1 MTVAGV
7 SQTALARFY
16 GLKGPQR
23 EPVRLQE
30 AGGLTAI
37 SGDDFTSGG
46 LHLNLP
52 QVGSVLLNGLL
63 NGMELRLAR
72 SVNVSVVREYGD
84 VKRWGFASPGDVT
97 AAENDHQLQ
106 PTDVEDAR
114 RFKWRGIRESRTW
127 DHWAVGA
134 AGHDQE
140 NKCEKDAHT
149 IIPNHYATNQPFVYW
164 TQNIRKVNRLTHV
177 DYIYW
182 QSESTLK

>member
-37 SGDDFTSGG
+37 SG
-46 LHLNLP
+46 
-52 QVGSVLLNGLL
+52 V
-63 NGMELRLAR
+63 
-72 SVNVSVVREYGD
+72 
-84 VKRWGFASPGDVT
+84 
-97 AAENDHQLQ
+97 Q

-164 TQNIRKVNRLTHV
+164 TKKIRKVNRLTHI

-182 QSESTLK
+182 QSESTLN